1 MTSCGSGAG
10 YTIVGESARLDP
22 KPRFEEID
30 LLVFDLDG
38 HSLQQVIRFAS
49 DSGVRLV
56 AIARDA
62 CEDVLF
68 DAVEAGVCGF
78 LPRSWLTP
86 ETLVSCLH
94 AVANGS
100 ASRRRRSTDCSSVS
114 AALRPLEFQLD
125 VGLRLVVHEHAGVV
139 DRLDRPLAHQTDAHE
154 PSHLGLLHVQEPQGA
169 TRRAR
174 PSS

>member
-1 MTSCGSGAG
+1 MTSCVSGAG
-10 YTIVGESARLDP
+10 CTIVGESARLDP

-62 CEDVLF
+62 SEVVLF

-78 LPRSWLTP
+78 LPRSGLTP

-100 ASRRRRSTDCSSVS
+100 GTI
-114 AALRPLEFQLD
+114 
-125 VGLRLVVHEHAGVV
+125 
-139 DRLDRPLAHQTDAHE
+139 
-154 PSHLGLLHVQEPQGA
+154 PSHLLTRLLDSLAKGGGPQLLQRCPEP
-169 TRRAR
+169 RCLVV
-174 PSS
+174 PP